1 MTAVTGSCS
10 ICKRKF
16 EAPNPARLA
25 TILGSHRSWMHTDRK
40 SNQAGSYLP
49 QSEEEV
55 RRVARARYY
64 RIKGRD
70 PVKAEAEYQAR
81 KSARAGNNA
90 NDADR
95 RAAKNDRQRRYR
107 EMLRVRKY
115 RESRQ
120 AQNGEQQFQ
129 RANMHECPH
138 CHTRFYMVIPN
149 EIR

>member
-1 MTAVTGSCS
+1 MTAVTGSCD

-40 SNQAGSYLP
+40 SNPGSYLP
-49 QSEEEV
+49 QSKEEV

-70 PVKAEAEYQAR
+70 PVKAETEYQAR
-81 KSARAGNNA
+81 KAAKYGNNS

-95 RAAKNDRQRRYR
+95 RAAKAEQQRRYR

-115 RESRQ
+115 RESKQ

-129 RANMHECPH
+129 RANCTECPH
-138 CHTRFYMVIPN
+138 CHTRFYMVVPN
-149 EIR
+149 ES

>member
-25 TILGSHRSWMHTDRK
+25 TVIGSHKSWMHTDRRANVAASANPK
-40 SNQAGSYLP
+40 SI
-49 QSEEEV
+49 EEV
-55 RRVARARYY
+55 RRAARERWY
-64 RIKGRD
+64 RIRGQD
-70 PVKAEAEYQAR
+70 PEEAEAAYQAR
-81 KSARAGNNA
+81 KRAKNGT
-90 NDADR
+90 DADR
-95 RAAKNDRQRRYR
+95 RAAKTEQQRRYR

-115 RESRQ
+115 RESKQ

-129 RANMHECPH
+129 RANCNECPH

-149 EIR
+149 ESR